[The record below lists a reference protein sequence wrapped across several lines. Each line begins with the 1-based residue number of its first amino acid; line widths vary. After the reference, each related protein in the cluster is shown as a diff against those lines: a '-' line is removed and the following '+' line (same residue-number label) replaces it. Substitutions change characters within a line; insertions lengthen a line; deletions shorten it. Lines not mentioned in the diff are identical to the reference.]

1 MTSYNCRHFPNMY
14 YTAKEK
20 AFCVRLYF
28 TSNSYSF
35 VRSMFRNEFQTRVL
49 PSKQIICY
57 WVSKFNSF
65 SALSNRFT
73 NAGRPRSSRT
83 ADNIASVDE
92 SVKLDPEK
100 STRRRSQELNI
111 ERSSLLNILHKD
123 LNVHPYRLQIK
134 QELSPEDIIKRV
146 DMCQWFQEQFDVDE
160 SFIHN
165 VWFSDEAHFLLS
177 GHVNSKNNIHWG
189 SSPPDKVLTR
199 PLHSAK
205 VTVWAAISRHGI
217 IGPFFFE
224 DEDGSTTTVST
235 ETYLTVLRKFWRAL
249 GDRRLDRGTQWFQ
262 QDGATPHTSNASL
275 DWLRKK
281 FGDRLISRR
290 CAIEWAPHSPDL
302 NPPDFFLWGHLKGKV
317 YENSPQTLQELKTS
331 IVRQTRRITREQIR
345 NVIDHFVRRVKICLQ
360 RGGAHLEHV
369 L

>member
-28 TSNSYSF
+28 TSKSYSF

-65 SALSNRFT
+65 SSLSNRFT
-73 NAGRPRSSRT
+73 NAGRPRSS
-83 ADNIASVDE
+83 
-92 SVKLDPEK
+92 
-100 STRRRSQELNI
+100 
-111 ERSSLLNILHKD
+111 
-123 LNVHPYRLQIK
+123 
-134 QELSPEDIIKRV
+134 
-146 DMCQWFQEQFDVDE
+146 
-160 SFIHN
+160 
-165 VWFSDEAHFLLS
+165 
-177 GHVNSKNNIHWG
+177 
-189 SSPPDKVLTR
+189 
-199 PLHSAK
+199 
-205 VTVWAAISRHGI
+205 
-217 IGPFFFE
+217 
-224 DEDGSTTTVST
+224 
-235 ETYLTVLRKFWRAL
+235 
-249 GDRRLDRGTQWFQ
+249 
-262 QDGATPHTSNASL
+262 
-275 DWLRKK
+275 LRKK

>member
-1 MTSYNCRHFPNMY
+1 MTTYNCRHFPNMY

-65 SALSNRFT
+65 LALSNWFT

-111 ERSSLLNILHKD
+111 KRSSLLNILHKD

-160 SFIHN
+160 SSFITY
-165 VWFSDEAHFLLS
+165 
-177 GHVNSKNNIHWG
+177 G
-189 SSPPDKVLTR
+189 SVTRLT
-199 PLHSAK
+199 
-205 VTVWAAISRHGI
+205 
-217 IGPFFFE
+217 F
-224 DEDGSTTTVST
+224 
-235 ETYLTVLRKFWRAL
+235 YC
-249 GDRRLDRGTQWFQ
+249 
-262 QDGATPHTSNASL
+262 QDM
-275 DWLRKK
+275 
-281 FGDRLISRR
+281 
-290 CAIEWAPHSPDL
+290 
-302 NPPDFFLWGHLKGKV
+302 
-317 YENSPQTLQELKTS
+317 
-331 IVRQTRRITREQIR
+331 
-345 NVIDHFVRRVKICLQ
+345 
-360 RGGAHLEHV
+360 
-369 L
+369 